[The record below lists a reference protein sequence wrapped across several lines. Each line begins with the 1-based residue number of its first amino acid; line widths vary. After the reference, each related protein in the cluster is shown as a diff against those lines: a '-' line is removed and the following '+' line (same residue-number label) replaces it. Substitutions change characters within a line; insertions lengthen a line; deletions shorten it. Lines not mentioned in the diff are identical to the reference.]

1 MHVGRRIKA
10 STRQKDCGSHFKNRC
25 RRFLPVWVKMNFRYS
40 DKYIS
45 LNDVAPSV
53 CCRTNYL
60 SSISSLALKLSA
72 LLFPKGLHTLVEN
85 QYIPPWRDKS
95 HEMQFEHRKNI
106 MIKSRDYK
114 NQIIMIGNRII
125 YMINAMFHEVE
136 DCTIFRQIEMSKLKT
151 KLSVKYVWHFCG
163 K

>member
-1 MHVGRRIKA
+1 M
-10 STRQKDCGSHFKNRC
+10 
-25 RRFLPVWVKMNFRYS
+25 
-40 DKYIS
+40 
-45 LNDVAPSV
+45 
-53 CCRTNYL
+53 YL
-60 SSISSLALKLSA
+60 VSSSWKLSA

-95 HEMQFEHRKNI
+95 HGMQFEHRKNI

-125 YMINAMFHEVE
+125 YMINAMFHKFE

-151 KLSVKYVWHFCG
+151 KLSVKYVWHFCCKEG
-163 K
+163 CFGRCMIWLLWIITDPTKPLAFRKLLLHMLVHKLAYWKDKNIVKIKR